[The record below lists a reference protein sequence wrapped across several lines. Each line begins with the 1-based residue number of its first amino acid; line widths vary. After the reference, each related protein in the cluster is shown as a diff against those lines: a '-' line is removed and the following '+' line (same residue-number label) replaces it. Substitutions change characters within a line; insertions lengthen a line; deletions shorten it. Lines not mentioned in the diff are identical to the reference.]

1 MKAIYKN
8 FIITFLISVAIGCWA
23 TSLIVN
29 SDNGY
34 VAGFVFL
41 PLLFLIGVTSFILFI
56 AGCIGFGFNTKSA
69 PWLLLS
75 AVLLPV
81 SFFISAGVAKYLEL
95 GAYYQEPV
103 ISWSDEA
110 KNIVLFKKGTSD
122 DQIEDFWNKT
132 LSSKSPDGKGYES
145 LPGIRIVMRVQ
156 PQDGHESVS
165 FGFFPDATEKQREYV
180 FSRVKSSP
188 IVYQVLNK
196 KSENKWS
203 KGN

>member
-8 FIITFLISVAIGCWA
+8 FIITFLISVAIGCGA
-23 TSLIVN
+23 TSLVVN

-41 PLLFLIGVTSFILFI
+41 PLLFLIGVASFVLFI
-56 AGCIGFGFNTKSA
+56 AGCIGVGFNIKSA
-69 PWLLLS
+69 PWLLLA

-81 SFFISAGVAKYLEL
+81 SFFSSAGIAKYLEL
-95 GAYYQEPV
+95 GAYYQEPM

-110 KNIVLFKKGTSD
+110 KNIVLFNKGTSD

-132 LSSKSPDGKGYES
+132 LSLKSPDGKGYES

-156 PQDGHESVS
+156 PQDGHEAVS
-165 FGFFPDATEKQREYV
+165 FGFFPGQLK
-180 FSRVKSSP
+180 
-188 IVYQVLNK
+188 NK
-196 KSENKWS
+196 ESMFFQELDHLQSFIKFQTRNS
-203 KGN
+203 